1 MHLEKSGRTDDQMA
15 FLRLLSKQF
24 PNIQSVCTEI
34 INLKAI
40 LDLPKGTEHFISDLH
55 GEYEAVAHILN
66 NASGVIRDKI
76 DELYSENSAEEER
89 SKLATL
95 IYYPQHK
102 LALLKCE
109 HQDDLDEW
117 YHDTLIK
124 LIDICRVV
132 ASKYTRSKVRKALPV
147 DFAYIIDELLHAD
160 HYEKNKENYYGR
172 IFSTIVDVGRADAFI
187 GALSGLIKR
196 LAVDQLHIIGDIYD
210 RGPGAEDIMQLLMNH
225 HAVDIVWGNHDMLWM
240 AAAAGNEAC
249 IANVLNVSLSYA
261 NVDTLEN
268 GYGISLRA
276 LTTFA
281 EKTYGDSMAFKP
293 KVLEQDKIG
302 LNDVELVAKLRKAAA
317 VMQMKLEG
325 QIIARHPE
333 YDMDQRMMLDKI
345 DYAQGTVTIGETT
358 YPLRDTD
365 FPTIDPASPYELTEE
380 ERQLMTALKDSFI
393 RSDKLQAH
401 MRFLFEHGNFYRCFN
416 SNLLFH
422 GCLPLN
428 RDGSFER
435 FEFDGKRLW
444 GKRLFDFCEQKVRE
458 GYFGTRGTKEKRDGE
473 DFMWW
478 LWCGKNSPIFGRT
491 RMTTFERMLVAD
503 KATHEEPK
511 NPYYHYV
518 HESEVLVDIFEEFG
532 LDPETSHIING
543 HIPVKSK
550 DGESP
555 IKCGGK
561 LLTIDGGFCK
571 AYQKTTGIAGY
582 TLIYN
587 SYGMR
592 LVSHGPFE
600 GIGQAVQQNTD
611 ILSKTDIFEV
621 ATRRKLV
628 ADTDIG
634 LELRGQIETLSLLLE
649 AYRAGAMPQLSR

>member
-1 MHLEKSGRTDDQMA
+1 MQQEKSDLIRDNMA

-24 PNIQSVCTEI
+24 PNIQSVSTEI

-76 DELYSENSAEEER
+76 DELYNDNCSEEER

-102 LALLKCE
+102 LDLLKIE
-109 HQDDLDEW
+109 HQDDLNDW

-132 ASKYTRSKVRKALPV
+132 ASKYTRSKVRKALPA

-187 GALSGLIKR
+187 VALSSLIKR

-210 RGPGAEDIMQLLMNH
+210 RGPGAEDIMQLLTHH

-302 LNDVELVAKLRKAAA
+302 LNDIELVAKLRKAAA
-317 VMQMKLEG
+317 VMQLKLEG

-333 YDMDQRMMLDKI
+333 YDMDDRMMLDKI
-345 DYAQGTVTIGETT
+345 NFAEGTVTIGGRV

-365 FPTIDPASPYELTEE
+365 FPTINPDSPYELTEE
-380 ERQLMTALKDSFI
+380 ERQLMAALKDSFI

-401 MRFLFEHGNFYRCFN
+401 MRFLFEHGSFYRCCN

-422 GCLPLN
+422 GCVPLN

-444 GKRLFDFCEQKVRE
+444 GRRLFDFCEQKVRE
-458 GYFGTRGTKEKRDGE
+458 GYFGVRGTKEKRDGE

-478 LWCGKNSPIFGRT
+478 LWCGKNSPVFGRT
-491 RMTTFERMLVAD
+491 RMTTFERMLVED
-503 KATHEEPK
+503 KASHEEPK
-511 NPYYHYV
+511 NHYYHYMN
-518 HESEVLVDIFEEFG
+518 DPKAIAGIFEEFG
-532 LDPETSHIING
+532 LNPEESHIING

-555 IKCGGK
+555 IKCGGR
-561 LLTIDGGFCK
+561 LLTIDGGFCR

-600 GIGQAVQQNTD
+600 GIGEAVQQNTD
-611 ILSKTDIFEV
+611 ILSKTDILEV
-621 ATRRKLV
+621 ANRRKLV

-634 LELRGQIETLSLLLE
+634 VELRSQIDTLTLLLE
-649 AYRAGAMPQLSR
+649 AYHSGAMPQLSR